1 VALKGENIGENE
13 SGSAA
18 LQLGARKRNG
28 GVSAA
33 MAAWRGG
40 EMAASAASALN
51 GVSKKMASAARINI
65 AMYQYENVWHRENIR
80 YLMRNGENNI
90 KSA

>member
-1 VALKGENIGENE
+1 MAWRNIEENKARKAACENGGVALKGENIGENE
-13 SGSAA
+13 SMSAA
-18 LQLGARKRNG
+18 CSMGARKRNG

-65 AMYQYENVWHRENIR
+65 AM
-80 YLMRNGENNI
+80 
-90 KSA
+90 